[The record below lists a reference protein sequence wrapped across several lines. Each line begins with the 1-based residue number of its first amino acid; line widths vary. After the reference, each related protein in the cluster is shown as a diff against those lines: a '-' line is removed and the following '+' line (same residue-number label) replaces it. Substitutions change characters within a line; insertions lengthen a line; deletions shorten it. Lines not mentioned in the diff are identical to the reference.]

1 MTHVPAPFSST
12 RREFVVQA
20 AGALTAMAIL
30 PSLARA
36 TYRPA
41 SPISIGLVG
50 AGRQGR
56 LILGELEKME
66 GVSIAGVCDTDP
78 SRRESGCRRAAGSK
92 PFDSHKALLEGLK
105 NATAVIIATPTHT
118 HKAIALDCIQGGKHV
133 YCEAPLAHTIDDCKS
148 IASAA
153 AGTGKQV
160 FAVGFEGRS
169 NPVYRLARTFFRT
182 DAVRDFVAAEAQSYR
197 KESWRF
203 PAPPGSD
210 AARERAENWRLD
222 PDLSLGLAG
231 EIGSHQF
238 DVVHWYTGRY
248 PTSVFGSGSVRAFTD
263 GRTVADTASCS
274 FGFDAG
280 ERFNWSASLGNSFGG
295 RFEVLRG
302 TNAAI
307 KLAWSLGWMFKE
319 ADSPTEGWEVY
330 ANRQQFF
337 NDEGIT
343 LIADATKLASQG
355 KLKEGVGL
363 PEKPLHYALAD
374 FLSAVSESKSP
385 ACDAAAGAKSTIV
398 SILAGEAVKK
408 GQVVPIDPAL
418 LKV

>member
-1 MTHVPAPFSST
+1 MTQPFSPT
-12 RREFVVQA
+12 RRDFVIQA
-20 AGALTAMAIL
+20 AGALTAVAIL
-30 PSLARA
+30 PTLSRGAF
-36 TYRPA
+36 RPA
-41 SPISIGLVG
+41 APVSVGLVG

-56 LILGELEKME
+56 LILAELARME
-66 GVSIAGVCDTDP
+66 GITVAGVCDTDA
-78 SRRESGCRRAAGSK
+78 SRRETGSK
-92 PFDSHKALLEGLK
+92 RASGARAFDSHKAMLESLK
-105 NATAVIIATPTHT
+105 DLAAVIIATPTHT
-118 HKAIALDCIQGGKHV
+118 HKAIAIDCIQAGRHV
-133 YCEAPLAHTIDDCKS
+133 YCEAPLAHTIDDCKA

-153 AGTGKQV
+153 AGNKSV

-182 DAVRDFVAAEAQSYR
+182 DAVRDFVAAEAQSYK

-210 AARERAENWRLD
+210 SAREKAENWRLD

-231 EIGSHQF
+231 EIGAHQF

-248 PTSVFGSGSVRAFTD
+248 PTTVFGAGSVRAFAD
-263 GRTVADTASCS
+263 GRTVADTAMCS

-280 ERFNWSASLGNSFGG
+280 ERFTWNGSLGNSFGG

-307 KLAWSLGWMFKE
+307 KLAWSHGWMFKE

-343 LIADATKLASQG
+343 LIADATKLAAQG
-355 KLKEGVGL
+355 NLKEGVGL

-374 FLSAVSESKSP
+374 FFAAIGEKKAP

-398 SILAGEAVKK
+398 SILANQAVVK
-408 GQVVPIDPAL
+408 GQSMSIDPAL
-418 LKV
+418 LRL